1 MAQPLDPADESAS
14 DNAGVF
20 SDQLEGWLGADGEK
34 TIGSLSEVFAEKAF
48 AVTILMLMFI
58 PALPLPTGGISHVV
72 EILTVLL
79 ALELIIGRRT
89 LWMPSKF
96 ASRNLGQSMT
106 GKAVPFMVRRIR
118 FFERYSKPRGAALY
132 ANRAFLSFTGL
143 LLAILAIGAL
153 LAPPFSGLDTL
164 PALGVV
170 VIALS
175 MILEDLAVYLV
186 GTLIGAGGLLLT
198 WTLGSVIFS
207 FLKGLFH

>member
-1 MAQPLDPADESAS
+1 MEQPLDPADEVGR
-14 DNAGVF
+14 DDAGVF
-20 SDQLEGWLGADGEK
+20 SDQLEGWLTAEGPK

-48 AVTILMLMFI
+48 AVTILMLMFL

-72 EILTVLL
+72 EVITVLL
-79 ALELIIGRRT
+79 AFELMVGRRT

-96 ASRNLGQSMT
+96 ARRNLGQATT

-118 FFERYSKPRGAALY
+118 FFERYSRPRGAALY
-132 ANRAFLSFTGL
+132 SNRLFLSFTGVL
-143 LLAILAIGAL
+143 VAILAIGAA

-164 PALGVV
+164 PSLGVV

-175 MILEDLAVYLV
+175 IILEDLAIYLV
-186 GTLIGAGGLLLT
+186 GVLIGAGGLLLT

>member
-1 MAQPLDPADESAS
+1 MARPLNPADEVGSN
-14 DNAGVF
+14 DAGAF
-20 SDQLEGWLGADGEK
+20 SDQLESWLTSDGAK
-34 TIGSLSEVFAEKAF
+34 TIGSLSEVFAAKAF
-48 AVTILMLMFI
+48 AVTILMLMFL

-72 EILTVLL
+72 EIITVLL

-89 LWMPSKF
+89 LWMPKKF
-96 ASRNLGQSMT
+96 ADRNLGQSMT

-118 FFERYSKPRGAALY
+118 FFERYSKPRGTALY
-132 ANRAFLSFTGL
+132 ANRVFLSFTGL
-143 LLAILAIGAL
+143 LVALLSIGAA

-175 MILEDLAVYLV
+175 MILEDLAIYLV